1 MNPEPAGQLTR
12 QMDLTPLKK
21 MVAPLATPLQHEVVA
36 TPHVPP
42 LSASLGA
49 LSSGEIKLLLNS
61 PAKLREA
68 IILNEL
74 LQPPLS
80 LRGRRSHLG

>member
-1 MNPEPAGQLTR
+1 MSPEPAGQLTR

-21 MVAPLATPLQHEVVA
+21 MVM
-36 TPHVPP
+36 P
-42 LSASLGA
+42 LSTPVSQEVAAIPHSPPKSAVLAA
-49 LSSGEIKLLLNS
+49 LSSDEIMLLLSS

-80 LRGRRSHLG
+80 LRGKRSRLY